1 MLSWTRHRDILL
13 LCKLDISSAFVTKYL
28 LLVIVN
34 TVSDMG
40 NYMKYVIFFKDIVIC
55 KSKMV
60 QKQCKILFGA
70 PAFMDLQASVAA
82 SISVKN

>member
-1 MLSWTRHRDILL
+1 MDTSQRHFITVQTWHF
-13 LCKLDISSAFVTKYL
+13 ISFVTKYL

-82 SISVKN
+82 SISVKNWAE